1 MYKQFDSGIDNIN
14 LLAYCLLWCKD
25 FEIRHLNYEDSEIK
39 HLNDEDSELKHLND
53 EDSEWKHF
61 QGLI

>member
-53 EDSEWKHF
+53 EDSE
-61 QGLI
+61 